1 MKNIFLI
8 LCLFLFLNAN
18 AQTFDFNKV
27 GDENSNKILKNFVLE
42 KDPNSKASVVSYF
55 CDVDNDGKKEVVG
68 IIKSQF
74 AYSLAGYKLFVLKE
88 NNGKWE
94 NFKTDVYFDIAQKFE
109 IENKKVTYH
118 KTIFYKNEKCK
129 AKVKKDKIETTGLFL
144 DCFKDKKAHNIEE
157 ITKFHEP
164 IEHNDFVIE
173 DFHSQ
178 SQRSV
183 NINYVNLNE
192 KTKHYLDLK

>member
-1 MKNIFLI
+1 MKKFFLI
-8 LCLFLFLNAN
+8 LSLFLLFGAN
-18 AQTFDFNKV
+18 AQTFDFNKS
-27 GDENSNKILKNFVLE
+27 GDVESNKILKEFLL
-42 KDPNSKASVVSYF
+42 KKAPDSSANVVSYF
-55 CDVDNDGKKEVVG
+55 FDIDNDNKKEVIG

-88 NNGKWE
+88 NNNNWE
-94 NFKTDVYFDIAQKFE
+94 NFKADVYFDITQKFE
-109 IENKKVTYH
+109 IENKKITYH
-118 KTIFYKNEKCK
+118 KTVFYKNEKCR
-129 AKVKKDKIETTGLFL
+129 AKVKKDKIETIGLFL
-144 DCFKDKKAHNIEE
+144 DMFKDKKAHNIEE

-164 IEHNDFVIE
+164 VEHNDFNLE

-178 SQRSV
+178 KQKSV